1 MGVIRTGV
9 SGSWARILARNAK
22 LLAKRALTLTI
33 SIGDLLRHVSCPNV
47 GMDSAE

>member
-22 LLAKRALTLTI
+22 LLAKRALTI